1 MTMKSMKFIFWMMAL
16 TFLALTS
23 CSDDNDVD
31 LSNRKFVR
39 IDQSSVYLTVGEK
52 IKVTATVDEIA
63 GESYKLLW
71 SVLDPNVATA
81 ESLDGN
87 AGAITAIA
95 AGKTIIKVET
105 ADKKLMYFADLTVTE
120 GEKSV
125 KILTIGSGL
134 ANDATANYLYDIAK
148 DAGISL
154 VIGNMYV
161 ENASLEDHVKNITD
175 NQAVYQYNRIA
186 VDGSS
191 SIQSNQSLKSI
202 IKGENWDYIA
212 FEESMAMAGLKD
224 GYQTYLP
231 QLMELVDGL
240 ATNPDVKY
248 LLHQPWAYAKSAA
261 EDGFANYDRDQLKMY
276 NAIVEAVWA
285 AKESS
290 VQIDLVVPVG
300 TAVQN
305 GRTSYIGE
313 DMLQDAFHLN
323 ANTAKFAA
331 ACTWF
336 EALFGKNEVSYSP
349 DNLIGYDAKL
359 SKAAAH
365 NAIVNS
371 KIITELLDYKESPA
385 RIYIDF
391 GPIESP
397 APFNNYR
404 FPGDPALE
412 NLKDDKG
419 NTTPFCLVVEKGFSG
434 TLERGLENTLGFPK
448 TASEDMFFSDG
459 ITIPVS
465 SFKMSGLTKGE
476 KYTFTFYGHINDSNT
491 QTEYRVIGANE
502 GSACLV
508 NDFNPDR
515 VAAVKG
521 IEPAED
527 GTVNIELQP
536 GPDNTQWAKFF
547 GINVMVVMPEGN

>member
-161 ENASLEDHVKNITD
+161 ENASLEDHVKNVTD

-202 IKGENWDYIA
+202 TLI
-212 FEESMAMAGLKD
+212 
-224 GYQTYLP
+224 P
-231 QLMELVDGL
+231 Q
-240 ATNPDVKY
+240 
-248 LLHQPWAYAKSAA
+248 H
-261 EDGFANYDRDQLKMY
+261 Y
-276 NAIVEAVWA
+276 NLTLFI
-285 AKESS
+285 SS
-290 VQIDLVVPVG
+290 
-300 TAVQN
+300 
-305 GRTSYIGE
+305 
-313 DMLQDAFHLN
+313 
-323 ANTAKFAA
+323 
-331 ACTWF
+331 
-336 EALFGKNEVSYSP
+336 
-349 DNLIGYDAKL
+349 
-359 SKAAAH
+359 
-365 NAIVNS
+365 
-371 KIITELLDYKESPA
+371 
-385 RIYIDF
+385 
-391 GPIESP
+391 
-397 APFNNYR
+397 
-404 FPGDPALE
+404 
-412 NLKDDKG
+412 
-419 NTTPFCLVVEKGFSG
+419 
-434 TLERGLENTLGFPK
+434 
-448 TASEDMFFSDG
+448 
-459 ITIPVS
+459 
-465 SFKMSGLTKGE
+465 
-476 KYTFTFYGHINDSNT
+476 
-491 QTEYRVIGANE
+491 
-502 GSACLV
+502 
-508 NDFNPDR
+508 
-515 VAAVKG
+515 
-521 IEPAED
+521 
-527 GTVNIELQP
+527 
-536 GPDNTQWAKFF
+536 
-547 GINVMVVMPEGN
+547 

>member
-1 MTMKSMKFIFWMMAL
+1 MKSIKFIFCILVLAVIAL
-16 TFLALTS
+16 VS
-23 CSDDNDVD
+23 CSDNNDVD

-63 GESYKLLW
+63 GGSYKLLW

-81 ESLDGN
+81 ENLDGN
-87 AGAITAIA
+87 AGAITAIT
-95 AGKTIIKVET
+95 AGKTVIKVET
-105 ADKKLMYFADLTVTE
+105 VDKKLMYFADLTVTE
-120 GEKSV
+120 GEKAV
-125 KILTIGSGL
+125 KVLTIGSGM
-134 ANDATANYLYDIAK
+134 ANDATSNYLHDIAK
-148 DAGISL
+148 NAGISL
-154 VIGNMYV
+154 VIGNMYI
-161 ENASLEDHVKNITD
+161 EGASLEDHVKNIKD

-191 SIQSNQSLKSI
+191 NTQSGQSLKSV
-202 IKGENWDYIA
+202 IKSENWDYIA
-212 FEESMAMAGLKD
+212 FEESLALAGRQE
-224 GYQTYLP
+224 GYQTNLP
-231 QLMELVDGL
+231 QLVELVNSW

-248 LLHQPWAYAKSAA
+248 LLHQPWAYAKSAT
-261 EDGFANYDRDQLKMY
+261 EDGFANYGRDQLKMY

-285 AKESS
+285 AKES
-290 VQIDLVVPVG
+290 VQADVVPSG
-300 TAVQN
+300 TAIQN

-313 DMLQDAFHLN
+313 EMLQDASHLN

-336 EALFGKNEVSYSP
+336 EALFGQNEVSYSP
-349 DNLIGYDAKL
+349 DNLINYDAKL
-359 SKAAAH
+359 AKAAAH
-365 NAIVNS
+365 NAIVDS
-371 KIITELLDYKESPA
+371 RTVTELVEYKESPA
-385 RIYIDF
+385 RVYIDF

-419 NTTPFCLVVEKGFSG
+419 NTTPFCLQVEKGFTG

-448 TASEDMFFSDG
+448 SASEDMFFSDG
-459 ITIPVS
+459 IAIPVS
-465 SFKMSGLTKGE
+465 SFRMSGLTKGE
-476 KYTFTFYGHINDSNT
+476 KYTFTFYGHINDNNT

-502 GSACLV
+502 GSAYLV

-527 GTVNIELQP
+527 GTICIELQP

>member
-1 MTMKSMKFIFWMMAL
+1 
-16 TFLALTS
+16 
-23 CSDDNDVD
+23 
-31 LSNRKFVR
+31 
-39 IDQSSVYLTVGEK
+39 
-52 IKVTATVDEIA
+52 
-63 GESYKLLW
+63 
-71 SVLDPNVATA
+71 
-81 ESLDGN
+81 
-87 AGAITAIA
+87 
-95 AGKTIIKVET
+95 
-105 ADKKLMYFADLTVTE
+105 MYIE
-120 GEKSV
+120 G
-125 KILTIGSGL
+125 
-134 ANDATANYLYDIAK
+134 
-148 DAGISL
+148 
-154 VIGNMYV
+154 
-161 ENASLEDHVKNITD
+161 ASLEDHVKNITD

-186 VDGSS
+186 VDGSLNT
-191 SIQSNQSLKSI
+191 QSGQSLKSV
-202 IKGENWDYIA
+202 IKSENWDYIA
-212 FEESMAMAGLKD
+212 FEESLALAGRQE
-224 GYQTYLP
+224 GYQTNLP
-231 QLMELVDGL
+231 QLVELVNSW

-248 LLHQPWAYAKSAA
+248 LLHQPWAYAKSAV
-261 EDGFANYDRDQLKMY
+261 EDGFANYGRDQLKMY

-285 AKESS
+285 AKES
-290 VQIDLVVPVG
+290 VQADVVPSG
-300 TAVQN
+300 TAIQN

-313 DMLQDAFHLN
+313 EMLQDASHLN

-336 EALFGKNEVSYSP
+336 EALFGQNEVSYSP
-349 DNLIGYDAKL
+349 DNLINYDAKL
-359 SKAAAH
+359 AKAAAH
-365 NAIVNS
+365 NAIVDS
-371 KIITELLDYKESPA
+371 RTVTELVEYKESPA
-385 RIYIDF
+385 RVYIDF

-419 NTTPFCLVVEKGFSG
+419 NTTPFCLQVEKGFTG

-448 TASEDMFFSDG
+448 SASEDMFFSDG
-459 ITIPVS
+459 IAIPVS
-465 SFKMSGLTKGE
+465 SFRMSGLTKGE
-476 KYTFTFYGHINDSNT
+476 KYTFTFYGHINDNNT

-527 GTVNIELQP
+527 GTICIELQP

>member
-1 MTMKSMKFIFWMMAL
+1 MKSIKFIFCILVLAVIAL
-16 TFLALTS
+16 AS
-23 CSDDNDVD
+23 CSDNNDVD

-63 GESYKLLW
+63 GDSYKLLW
-71 SVLDPNVATA
+71 SVLDSNVATA
-81 ESLDGN
+81 ENLDGN
-87 AGAITAIA
+87 ASAITAIT
-95 AGKTIIKVET
+95 AGKTVIKVET
-105 ADKKLMYFADLTVTE
+105 VDKKLMYFADLTVTE
-120 GEKSV
+120 GEKAV
-125 KILTIGSGL
+125 KVLTIGSGM
-134 ANDATANYLYDIAK
+134 ANDATSNYLHDIAK
-148 DAGISL
+148 NAGISL
-154 VIGNMYV
+154 VIGNMYI
-161 ENASLEDHVKNITD
+161 EGASLEDHVKNITD

-191 SIQSNQSLKSI
+191 NTQSGQSLKSV
-202 IKGENWDYIA
+202 IKSENWDYIA
-212 FEESMAMAGLKD
+212 FEESLALAGRQE
-224 GYQTYLP
+224 GYQTNLP
-231 QLMELVDGL
+231 QLVELVNSW

-248 LLHQPWAYAKSAA
+248 LLHQPWAYAKSAV
-261 EDGFANYDRDQLKMY
+261 EDGFANYGRDQLKMY

-285 AKESS
+285 AKES
-290 VQIDLVVPVG
+290 VQADVVPSG
-300 TAVQN
+300 TAIQN

-313 DMLQDAFHLN
+313 EMLQDASHLN

-336 EALFGKNEVSYSP
+336 EALFGQNEVSYSP
-349 DNLIGYDAKL
+349 DNLINYDAKL
-359 SKAAAH
+359 AKAAAH
-365 NAIVNS
+365 NAIVDS
-371 KIITELLDYKESPA
+371 RTVTELVEYKESPA
-385 RIYIDF
+385 RVYIDF

-397 APFNNYR
+397 APFNNDR

-419 NTTPFCLVVEKGFSG
+419 NTTPFCLQVEKGFTG

-448 TASEDMFFSDG
+448 SASEDMFFSDG
-459 ITIPVS
+459 IAIPVS
-465 SFKMSGLTKGE
+465 SFRMSGLTKGE
-476 KYTFTFYGHINDSNT
+476 KYTFTFYGHINDNNT

-502 GSACLV
+502 GSAYLV

-527 GTVNIELQP
+527 GTICIELQP

>member
-1 MTMKSMKFIFWMMAL
+1 MKSIKFIFCILVLAVIAL
-16 TFLALTS
+16 AS
-23 CSDDNDVD
+23 CSDNNDVD

-63 GESYKLLW
+63 GDSYKLLW
-71 SVLDPNVATA
+71 NVLDSNVATA
-81 ESLDGN
+81 ENLDGN
-87 AGAITAIA
+87 ASAITAIT
-95 AGKTIIKVET
+95 AGKTVIKVET
-105 ADKKLMYFADLTVTE
+105 VDKKLMYFADLTVTE
-120 GEKSV
+120 GEKAV
-125 KILTIGSGL
+125 KVLTIGSGM
-134 ANDATANYLYDIAK
+134 ANDATSNYLHDIAK
-148 DAGISL
+148 NAGISL
-154 VIGNMYV
+154 VIGNMYI
-161 ENASLEDHVKNITD
+161 EGASLEDHVKNITD

-186 VDGSS
+186 VDGSLNT
-191 SIQSNQSLKSI
+191 QSGQSLKSV
-202 IKGENWDYIA
+202 IKSENWDYIA
-212 FEESMAMAGLKD
+212 FEESLALAGRQE
-224 GYQTYLP
+224 GYQTNLP
-231 QLMELVDGL
+231 QLVERVNSW

-248 LLHQPWAYAKSAA
+248 LLHQPWAYAKSAV
-261 EDGFANYDRDQLKMY
+261 EDGFANYGRDQLKMY

-285 AKESS
+285 AKES
-290 VQIDLVVPVG
+290 VQADVVPSG
-300 TAVQN
+300 TAIQN

-313 DMLQDAFHLN
+313 EMLQDASHLN

-336 EALFGKNEVSYSP
+336 EALFGQNEVSYSP
-349 DNLIGYDAKL
+349 DNLINYDAKL
-359 SKAAAH
+359 AKAAAH
-365 NAIVNS
+365 NAIVDS
-371 KIITELLDYKESPA
+371 RTVTELVEYKESPA
-385 RIYIDF
+385 RVYIDF

-419 NTTPFCLVVEKGFSG
+419 NTTPFCLQVEKGFTG

-448 TASEDMFFSDG
+448 SASEDMFFSDG
-459 ITIPVS
+459 IAIPVS
-465 SFKMSGLTKGE
+465 SFRMSGLTNGE
-476 KYTFTFYGHINDSNT
+476 KYTFTFYGHINDNNT

-527 GTVNIELQP
+527 GTICIELQP

>member
-1 MTMKSMKFIFWMMAL
+1 MKSIKFIFCILVLAVIAL
-16 TFLALTS
+16 AS
-23 CSDDNDVD
+23 CSDNNDVD

-52 IKVTATVDEIA
+52 IKVTATVDEIT
-63 GESYKLLW
+63 GGSYKLLW

-81 ESLDGN
+81 ENLDGN
-87 AGAITAIA
+87 AGAITAITT
-95 AGKTIIKVET
+95 GKTVIKVET

-120 GEKSV
+120 GEKAV
-125 KILTIGSGL
+125 KVLTIGSGM
-134 ANDATANYLYDIAK
+134 ANDATSNYLHDIAK
-148 DAGISL
+148 NAGISL
-154 VIGNMYV
+154 VIGNMYI
-161 ENASLEDHVKNITD
+161 EGASLEDHVKNITD

-186 VDGSS
+186 VDGSLNT
-191 SIQSNQSLKSI
+191 QSGQSLKSV
-202 IKGENWDYIA
+202 IKSENWDYIA
-212 FEESMAMAGLKD
+212 FEESLALAGKQE
-224 GYQTYLP
+224 GYQTNLP
-231 QLMELVDGL
+231 QLVELVNSW

-248 LLHQPWAYAKSAA
+248 LLHQPWAYAKSAV
-261 EDGFANYDRDQLKMY
+261 EDGFANYGRDQLKMY

-285 AKESS
+285 AKES
-290 VQIDLVVPVG
+290 VQADVVPSG
-300 TAVQN
+300 TAIQN

-313 DMLQDAFHLN
+313 EMLQDASHLN
-323 ANTAKFAA
+323 ASTAKFAA

-336 EALFGKNEVSYSP
+336 EALFGQNEVSYSP
-349 DNLIGYDAKL
+349 DNLINYDAKL
-359 SKAAAH
+359 AKAAAH
-365 NAIVNS
+365 NAIVDS
-371 KIITELLDYKESPA
+371 KTVTELADYKESPA

-419 NTTPFCLVVEKGFSG
+419 NTTPFCLQVEKGFTG
-434 TLERGLENTLGFPK
+434 TLERGLENALGFPK
-448 TASEDMFFSDG
+448 SASEDMFFSDG
-459 ITIPVS
+459 IAIPVS
-465 SFKMSGLTKGE
+465 SFRMSGLTKGE
-476 KYTFTFYGHINDSNT
+476 KYTFTFYGHINDNNT

-527 GTVNIELQP
+527 GTISIELQP

>member
-1 MTMKSMKFIFWMMAL
+1 MKSIKFIFCILVLAVIAL
-16 TFLALTS
+16 AS
-23 CSDDNDVD
+23 CSDNNDVD

-63 GESYKLLW
+63 GDSYKLLW
-71 SVLDPNVATA
+71 SVLDSNVATA
-81 ESLDGN
+81 ENLDGN
-87 AGAITAIA
+87 ASAITAIT
-95 AGKTIIKVET
+95 AGKTVIKVET
-105 ADKKLMYFADLTVTE
+105 VDKKLMYFADLTVTE
-120 GEKSV
+120 GEKAV
-125 KILTIGSGL
+125 KVLTIGSGM
-134 ANDATANYLYDIAK
+134 ANDATSNYLHDIAK
-148 DAGISL
+148 NAGISL
-154 VIGNMYV
+154 VIGNMYI
-161 ENASLEDHVKNITD
+161 EGASLEDHVKNITD

-191 SIQSNQSLKSI
+191 NTQSGQSLKSV
-202 IKGENWDYIA
+202 IKSENWDYIA
-212 FEESMAMAGLKD
+212 FEESLALAGRQE
-224 GYQTYLP
+224 GYQTNLP
-231 QLMELVDGL
+231 QLVELVNSW

-248 LLHQPWAYAKSAA
+248 LLHQPWAYAKSAV
-261 EDGFANYDRDQLKMY
+261 EDGFANYGRDQLKMY

-285 AKESS
+285 AKES
-290 VQIDLVVPVG
+290 VQADVVPSG
-300 TAVQN
+300 TAIQN

-313 DMLQDAFHLN
+313 EMLQDASHLN

-336 EALFGKNEVSYSP
+336 EALFGQNEVSYSP
-349 DNLIGYDAKL
+349 DNLINYDAKL
-359 SKAAAH
+359 AKAAAH
-365 NAIVNS
+365 NAIVDS
-371 KIITELLDYKESPA
+371 RTVTELVEYKESPA
-385 RIYIDF
+385 RVYIDF

-419 NTTPFCLVVEKGFSG
+419 NTTPFCLQVEKGFTG

-448 TASEDMFFSDG
+448 SASEDMFFSDG
-459 ITIPVS
+459 IAIPVS
-465 SFKMSGLTKGE
+465 SFRMSGLTKGE
-476 KYTFTFYGHINDSNT
+476 KYTFTFYGHINDNNT

-502 GSACLV
+502 GSAYLV

-527 GTVNIELQP
+527 GTICIELQP

>member
-1 MTMKSMKFIFWMMAL
+1 MKSIKFIFCILVLAVIAL
-16 TFLALTS
+16 AS
-23 CSDDNDVD
+23 CSDNNDVD

-63 GESYKLLW
+63 GDSYKLLW
-71 SVLDPNVATA
+71 NVLDSNVATA
-81 ESLDGN
+81 ENLDGN
-87 AGAITAIA
+87 ASAITAIT
-95 AGKTIIKVET
+95 AGKTVIKVET
-105 ADKKLMYFADLTVTE
+105 VDKKLMYFADLTVTE
-120 GEKSV
+120 GEKAV
-125 KILTIGSGL
+125 KVLTIGSGM
-134 ANDATANYLYDIAK
+134 ANDATSNYLHDIAK
-148 DAGISL
+148 NAGISL
-154 VIGNMYV
+154 VIGNMYI
-161 ENASLEDHVKNITD
+161 EGASLEDHVKNITD

-186 VDGSS
+186 VDGSLNT
-191 SIQSNQSLKSI
+191 QSGQSLKSV
-202 IKGENWDYIA
+202 IKSENWDYIA
-212 FEESMAMAGLKD
+212 FEESLALAGRQE
-224 GYQTYLP
+224 GYQTNLP
-231 QLMELVDGL
+231 QLVELVNSW

-248 LLHQPWAYAKSAA
+248 LLHQPWAYAKSAV
-261 EDGFANYDRDQLKMY
+261 EDGFANYGRDQLKMY

-285 AKESS
+285 AKES
-290 VQIDLVVPVG
+290 VQADVVPSG
-300 TAVQN
+300 TAIQN

-313 DMLQDAFHLN
+313 EMLQDASHLN

-336 EALFGKNEVSYSP
+336 EALFGQNEVSYSP
-349 DNLIGYDAKL
+349 DNLINYDAKL
-359 SKAAAH
+359 AKAAAH
-365 NAIVNS
+365 NAIVDS
-371 KIITELLDYKESPA
+371 RTVTELVEYKESPA
-385 RIYIDF
+385 RVYIDF

-419 NTTPFCLVVEKGFSG
+419 NTTPFCLQVEKGFTG

-448 TASEDMFFSDG
+448 SASEDMFFSDG
-459 ITIPVS
+459 IAIPVS
-465 SFKMSGLTKGE
+465 SFRMSGLTKGE
-476 KYTFTFYGHINDSNT
+476 KYTFTFYGHINDNNT

-527 GTVNIELQP
+527 GTICIELQP
-536 GPDNTQWAKFF
+536 GPDNIQWAKFF

>member
-1 MTMKSMKFIFWMMAL
+1 MKSIKFIFCILVLAVIAL
-16 TFLALTS
+16 AS
-23 CSDDNDVD
+23 CSDNNDVD

-63 GESYKLLW
+63 GDSYKLLW
-71 SVLDPNVATA
+71 NVLDSNVATA
-81 ESLDGN
+81 ENLDGN
-87 AGAITAIA
+87 ASAITAIT
-95 AGKTIIKVET
+95 AGKTVIKVET
-105 ADKKLMYFADLTVTE
+105 VDKKLMYFADLTVTE
-120 GEKSV
+120 GEKAV
-125 KILTIGSGL
+125 KVLTIGSGM
-134 ANDATANYLYDIAK
+134 ANDATSNYLHDIAK
-148 DAGISL
+148 NAGISL
-154 VIGNMYV
+154 VIGNMYI
-161 ENASLEDHVKNITD
+161 EGASLEDHVKNITD

-186 VDGSS
+186 VDGSLNT
-191 SIQSNQSLKSI
+191 QSGQSLKSV
-202 IKGENWDYIA
+202 IKSENWDYIA
-212 FEESMAMAGLKD
+212 FEESLALAGRQE
-224 GYQTYLP
+224 GYQTNLP
-231 QLMELVDGL
+231 QLVELVNSW

-248 LLHQPWAYAKSAA
+248 LLHQPWAYAKSAV
-261 EDGFANYDRDQLKMY
+261 EDGFANYGRDQLKMY

-285 AKESS
+285 AKES
-290 VQIDLVVPVG
+290 VQADVVPSG
-300 TAVQN
+300 TAIQN

-313 DMLQDAFHLN
+313 EMLQDASHLN

-336 EALFGKNEVSYSP
+336 EALFGQNEVSYSP
-349 DNLIGYDAKL
+349 DNLINYDAKL
-359 SKAAAH
+359 AKAAAH
-365 NAIVNS
+365 NAIVDS
-371 KIITELLDYKESPA
+371 RTVTELVEYKESPA
-385 RIYIDF
+385 RVYIDF

-419 NTTPFCLVVEKGFSG
+419 NTTPFCLQVEKGFTG

-448 TASEDMFFSDG
+448 SASEDMFFSDG
-459 ITIPVS
+459 IAIPVS
-465 SFKMSGLTKGE
+465 SFRMSGLTKGE
-476 KYTFTFYGHINDSNT
+476 KYTFTFYGHINDNNT

-527 GTVNIELQP
+527 GTICIELQP

>member
-1 MTMKSMKFIFWMMAL
+1 MKSIKFIFCILVLAVIAL
-16 TFLALTS
+16 AS
-23 CSDDNDVD
+23 CSDNNDVD

-63 GESYKLLW
+63 GDSYKLLW
-71 SVLDPNVATA
+71 NVLDSNVATA
-81 ESLDGN
+81 ENLDGN
-87 AGAITAIA
+87 ASAITAIT
-95 AGKTIIKVET
+95 AGKTVIKVET
-105 ADKKLMYFADLTVTE
+105 VDKKLMYFADLTVTE
-120 GEKSV
+120 GEKAV
-125 KILTIGSGL
+125 KVLTIGSGM
-134 ANDATANYLYDIAK
+134 ANDATSNYLHDIAK
-148 DAGISL
+148 NAGISL
-154 VIGNMYV
+154 VIGNMYI
-161 ENASLEDHVKNITD
+161 EGASLEDHVKNITD

-186 VDGSS
+186 VDGSLNT
-191 SIQSNQSLKSI
+191 QSGQSLKSV
-202 IKGENWDYIA
+202 IKSENWDYIA
-212 FEESMAMAGLKD
+212 FEESLALAGRQE
-224 GYQTYLP
+224 GYQTNLP
-231 QLMELVDGL
+231 QLVELVNSW

-248 LLHQPWAYAKSAA
+248 LLHQPWAYAKSAV
-261 EDGFANYDRDQLKMY
+261 EDGFANYGRDQLKMY

-285 AKESS
+285 AKES
-290 VQIDLVVPVG
+290 VQADVVPSG
-300 TAVQN
+300 TAIQN

-313 DMLQDAFHLN
+313 EMLQDASHLN

-336 EALFGKNEVSYSP
+336 EALFGQNEVSYSP
-349 DNLIGYDAKL
+349 DNLINYDAKL
-359 SKAAAH
+359 AKAAAH
-365 NAIVNS
+365 NAIVDS
-371 KIITELLDYKESPA
+371 RTVTELVEYKESPA
-385 RIYIDF
+385 RVYIDF

-419 NTTPFCLVVEKGFSG
+419 NTTPFCLQVEKGFTG

-448 TASEDMFFSDG
+448 SASEDMFFSDG
-459 ITIPVS
+459 IAIPVS
-465 SFKMSGLTKGE
+465 SFRMSGLTKGE
-476 KYTFTFYGHINDSNT
+476 KYTFTFYGHINDNNT

-527 GTVNIELQP
+527 GTICIELQP
-536 GPDNTQWAKFF
+536 GPNNTQWAKFF